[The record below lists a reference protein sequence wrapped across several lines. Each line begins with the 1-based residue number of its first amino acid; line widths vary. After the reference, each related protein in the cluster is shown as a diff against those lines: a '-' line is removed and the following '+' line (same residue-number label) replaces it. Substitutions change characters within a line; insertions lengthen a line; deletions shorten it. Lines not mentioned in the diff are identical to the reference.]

1 MWPEGF
7 HNFADLVIVMGEA
20 DTQPLEE
27 KLSSQEVVNTINEDA
42 VWGWL
47 VPLPLSH
54 RPINLIPLKKSK
66 VTLGREASMS
76 PEGP

>member
-27 KLSSQEVVNTINEDA
+27 KLSSQEVVNAINEDA

>member
-1 MWPEGF
+1 
-7 HNFADLVIVMGEA
+7 MGEA
-20 DTQPLEE
+20 DTQPLPLDE
-27 KLSSQEVVNTINEDA
+27 KLSSQEVVNAINEDA